1 MEPIYDPVYSRNF
14 HRSRSGRIMSRA
26 ILMVIMGSI
35 GFVITQS
42 PWGLL
47 VGLLMVPLFIRWK
60 QH

>member
-14 HRSRSGRIMSRA
+14 HRSRSGRMMSRA
-26 ILMVIMGSI
+26 ILIVSVAAI

-47 VGLLMVPLFIRWK
+47 VGLVIVPLFIRWRK
-60 QH
+60 D